1 MPASQRAKIAAS
13 LTKLNADRGRRLA
26 VSDQLAG
33 RPKRCSLCGEEG
45 HNRKKC
51 PQRPADDGDDDED
64 APTAAATPASSTT
77 TTTRSLRCAV
87 CGEVGHNRRS
97 CPSAGGE
104 GRPADTSGRASRFR
118 GVTWSRAHRAW
129 RAQVWDGATNKFVGV
144 FGDEEAAARA
154 YDAAALELRGVGAAA
169 RLNFPEEVAP
179 ALVPPPPASSSG
191 PPSPPPTPSTFPLP
205 LSASEAVDQAAE
217 AVLRAWREGNVR
229 LRVDFLLP
237 DADADGPG
245 ARFIAARDMAEAVL
259 TLVKRADAALSGRLT
274 PRWLDDDVEPTG
286 AWVGDSLAAV
296 LLPTADTVPALQALA
311 SEAPS
316 RLLIAFNP
324 SWDGAGPRSRG
335 GGNLVSDFGY
345 GASGAAA
352 EAFAASFHPAACTR
366 RVAVGGDDV
375 RLHAVHGGAWQTH
388 YMWPNGKGH
397 LLIAADAS
405 RPTYDRVAALVRRV
419 PGSRSGRPWTAR
431 LGGALPRVEEEV
443 VARAAVPPPPP
454 AAATTAPPATPR
466 SFDPA
471 SDRFAVDIIT
481 GAPVRDVRLDPVLQW
496 ARWVGGGEGGRSG
509 ERARRPRGDGDD
521 TPPPAKQP

>member
-1 MPASQRAKIAAS
+1 M
-13 LTKLNADRGRRLA
+13 
-26 VSDQLAG
+26 
-33 RPKRCSLCGEEG
+33 RP
-45 HNRKKC
+45 
-51 PQRPADDGDDDED
+51 
-64 APTAAATPASSTT
+64 SS
-77 TTTRSLRCAV
+77 
-87 CGEVGHNRRS
+87 
-97 CPSAGGE
+97 
-104 GRPADTSGRASRFR
+104 
-118 GVTWSRAHRAW
+118 
-129 RAQVWDGATNKFVGV
+129 
-144 FGDEEAAARA
+144 
-154 YDAAALELRGVGAAA
+154 
-169 RLNFPEEVAP
+169 
-179 ALVPPPPASSSG
+179 
-191 PPSPPPTPSTFPLP
+191 
-205 LSASEAVDQAAE
+205 
-217 AVLRAWREGNVR
+217 
-229 LRVDFLLP
+229 
-237 DADADGPG
+237 
-245 ARFIAARDMAEAVL
+245 
-259 TLVKRADAALSGRLT
+259 
-274 PRWLDDDVEPTG
+274 
-286 AWVGDSLAAV
+286 
-296 LLPTADTVPALQALA
+296 LPTADTVPALQALA

-496 ARWVGGGEGGRSG
+496 ARWVGGGEGGRSD